1 MGKPA
6 GLQIRRWFGFLV
18 SLLLVVNVLGLAGS
32 IVISRSVRAVVEE
45 AEPLANSTAFI
56 QREILAAQ
64 RALFQYL
71 AEFSDAPT
79 AALGHLDA
87 VKRRV
92 AVMRANP
99 LTPAVAAE
107 LDKIETST
115 DQYRKVLELLPRS
128 NQGSR
133 DWTRL
138 QEYSSTAVNLGNAVE
153 DRASRLAQAAQEEI
167 RRRRDDMAHVALA
180 TLWTSIA
187 ALTASGLS
195 VLALRHWWKRFEELI
210 LGM

>member
-1 MGKPA
+1 
-6 GLQIRRWFGFLV
+6 
-18 SLLLVVNVLGLAGS
+18 
-32 IVISRSVRAVVEE
+32 
-45 AEPLANSTAFI
+45 
-56 QREILAAQ
+56 
-64 RALFQYL
+64 
-71 AEFSDAPT
+71 
-79 AALGHLDA
+79 
-87 VKRRV
+87 
-92 AVMRANP
+92 MRAHP
-99 LTPAVAAE
+99 LTAAVAAE
-107 LDKIETST
+107 LDKIDKST

-138 QEYSSTAVNLGNAVE
+138 QEYSSAAVNLGNTVE

-180 TLWTSIA
+180 TLWISIA

>member
-18 SLLLVVNVLGLAGS
+18 TLLLVVNGLGLAGS

-45 AEPLANSTAFI
+45 AEPLANSTEFI

-64 RALFQYL
+64 RTLFQYL

-87 VKRRV
+87 VDQRV
-92 AVMRANP
+92 AVMRAAHP
-99 LTPAVAAE
+99 SPAVAAE
-107 LDKIETST
+107 LDKILEGT
-115 DQYRKVLELLPRS
+115 DRYRKVLELLPRS
-128 NQGSR
+128 SQGSR

-138 QEYSSTAVNLGNAVE
+138 QEYSSAAVNLGTAVE
-153 DRASRLAQAAQEEI
+153 ERASRLAQAAQEEI
-167 RRRRDDMAHVALA
+167 RRRRDDMATVAVA
-180 TLWTSIA
+180 ALWTSIA
-187 ALTASGLS
+187 ALTASALS
-195 VLALRHWWKRFEELI
+195 VVALRHWWKRFQELI

>member
-1 MGKPA
+1 
-6 GLQIRRWFGFLV
+6 
-18 SLLLVVNVLGLAGS
+18 
-32 IVISRSVRAVVEE
+32 VEE

-64 RALFQYL
+64 RVLFQYL

-87 VKRRV
+87 VKGRV
-92 AVMRANP
+92 AEMRAHP
-99 LTPAVAAE
+99 LTAAVAAE
-107 LDKIETST
+107 LDKIDKST

-138 QEYSSTAVNLGNAVE
+138 QEYSSAAVNLGNTVE

-180 TLWTSIA
+180 TLWISIA